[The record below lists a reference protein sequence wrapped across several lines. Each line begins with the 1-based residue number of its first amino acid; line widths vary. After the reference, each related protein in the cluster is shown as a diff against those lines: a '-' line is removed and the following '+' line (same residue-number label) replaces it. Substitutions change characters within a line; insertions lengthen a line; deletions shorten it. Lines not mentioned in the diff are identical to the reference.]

1 MRGWMLML
9 VLAAAGTAA
18 QAQSTPAKKE
28 LAAKLVALQ
37 APGIQNVGR
46 QIAGQTSQRALQA
59 AGRALPRVP
68 ADKREAAAKEV
79 EGDVQRFFAE
89 IEPVLRDRAT
99 KLAPGV
105 LQPIYEEK
113 FSEDE
118 LRQAIAWLES
128 PVSKKFQQVDGDAA
142 KALAE
147 KLVADAR
154 PSIEARLKAL
164 EASVAGRLGL
174 APADAASAPAKK

>member
-1 MRGWMLML
+1 MRAWIM
-9 VLAAAGTAA
+9 VLALAASGLA

-37 APGIQNVGR
+37 QTGIQNVGR

-59 AGRALPRVP
+59 AGRALPRVA

-79 EGDVQRFFAE
+79 QADVKKFFDE
-89 IEPVLRDRAT
+89 VEPMLRERAG
-99 KLAPGV
+99 KLAPAV

-118 LRQAIAWLES
+118 LKQVIAWLES
-128 PVSKKFQQVDGDAA
+128 PVSKKFQQVDGEAA

-147 KLVADAR
+147 KLVADSR
-154 PSIEARLKAL
+154 PTIEAKLKTL
-164 EASVAGRLGL
+164 EATVAGRLGL
-174 APADAASAPAKK
+174 QPGSAASAPAKK